1 MGGGFEGLKGMRT
14 VWGGLGKG
22 APSRQVD
29 IKMACCGMGK
39 APSRRRRGVGITA
52 WSPPRRVRVGWLG
65 AINPCNVLS
74 VPVTW
79 IRCDIAHPAA
89 QLARFCAPAGA
100 SHWAALHHLMGHLNA
115 N

>member
-1 MGGGFEGLKGMRT
+1 MLKPKNVLMQ
-14 VWGGLGKG
+14 
-22 APSRQVD
+22 P
-29 IKMACCGMGK
+29 
-39 APSRRRRGVGITA
+39 GVMLEYQDCPETPDPLKQKVYRSFVA
-52 WSPPRRVRVGWLG
+52 NVPL
-65 AINPCNVLS
+65 NCNVLS

-115 N
+115 NKSFNPTYHKV